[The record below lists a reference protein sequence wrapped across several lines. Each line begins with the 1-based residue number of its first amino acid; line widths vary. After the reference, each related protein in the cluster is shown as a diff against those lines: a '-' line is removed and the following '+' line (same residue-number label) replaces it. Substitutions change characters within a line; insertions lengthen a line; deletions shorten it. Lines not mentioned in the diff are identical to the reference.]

1 VYCIQLVVRS
11 LTPPVHSP
19 NVLSLWVNP
28 AALSFD
34 PIQVRSLHH
43 QVQAFILKASYEG
56 TLGPGDRLNESTIS
70 AQLGISRTPVR
81 EALTYLESSGLVVR
95 IPRRGFYLASLSADD
110 AAHCYAMRGLLEGY
124 AARQIAGHL
133 DGAQLDALEQII
145 GRMGAAVEAGDWP
158 QAAVHN
164 IAFHESVVGMVGNP
178 VLLRMWTSVGP
189 VLWFFDS
196 LTRDTV
202 EPNRSMDFVQRHE
215 ALLSALRAADSDA
228 ARAAFVAH
236 IDNVKKVVIAR
247 LNAPDHVEEARVPVA
262 RGGHQDVMSR
272 RKES

>member
-1 VYCIQLVVRS
+1 M
-11 LTPPVHSP
+11 
-19 NVLSLWVNP
+19 
-28 AALSFD
+28 
-34 PIQVRSLHH
+34 
-43 QVQAFILKASYEG
+43 
-56 TLGPGDRLNESTIS
+56 
-70 AQLGISRTPVR
+70 R

-110 AAHCYAMRGLLEGY
+110 AAHCYAMRELLEGY

-133 DGAQLDALEQII
+133 DGAHLDALEQII
-145 GRMGAAVEAGDWP
+145 ARMGAAVEAGDWP

-202 EPNRSMDFVQRHE
+202 EPKRSIDFVQRHE
-215 ALLSALRAADSDA
+215 ALLSALRASDSDA
-228 ARAAFVAH
+228 AHAAFVAH

-247 LNAPDHVEEARVPVA
+247 LNTPDHVEESRVPVA
-262 RGGHQDVMSR
+262 RGGHQNVMSR
-272 RKES
+272 RKEP